1 MSFPLSNMNY
11 VAVSYRQ
18 RMPNEGN
25 QSREDKL
32 VGTVATTNSIIT
44 VADISKLVTYSWL
57 VFTENFKSSFIYG
70 YLT

>member
-1 MSFPLSNMNY
+1 MNY

-44 VADISKLVTYSWL
+44 VADISKLVTYRWL

>member
-1 MSFPLSNMNY
+1 MNY

-18 RMPNEGN
+18 RMPNVRN

-44 VADISKLVTYSWL
+44 MADISKLVTYRWL